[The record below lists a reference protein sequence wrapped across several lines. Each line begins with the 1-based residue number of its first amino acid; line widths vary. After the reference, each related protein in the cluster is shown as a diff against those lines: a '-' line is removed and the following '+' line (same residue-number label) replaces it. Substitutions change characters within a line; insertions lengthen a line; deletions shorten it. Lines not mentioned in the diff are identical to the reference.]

1 MYLTL
6 CNTSV
11 VLCWSFTIMFS
22 VLSVFEIASKA
33 ITNPPFSH
41 YKTSKLTDYS
51 LLLSN
56 LLIIDRPHWKY
67 WINYYHLS
75 SIINKR
81 QLEWIGSLFIDD
93 NPQRFVGIEVIPA
106 ISSQLRWSRN
116 KTERT
121 WRLYVLRWWQKEW
134 TWWWD
139 DSAWTTCP
147 PWPWHNNDSKIDC
160 WRTSIEEVSEH
171 L

>member
-1 MYLTL
+1 
-6 CNTSV
+6 
-11 VLCWSFTIMFS
+11 MFS
-22 VLSVFEIASKA
+22 VLSVFEIATVKLLPTHLICIIKRQSSLT
-33 ITNPPFSH
+33 IVYYFS
-41 YKTSKLTDYS
+41 S
-51 LLLSN
+51 
-56 LLIIDRPHWKY
+56 LLIIDRPNWKY

-160 WRTSIEEVSEH
+160 WRTSIEEVSEQ